1 MKIPNIF
8 RNLTKRITTRLLLFA
23 HAYAFVIEY
32 PLHLNRCLPHLSHPL
47 CSRAALSPPTSL
59 SLSVV
64 TMIDIPFTL
73 SRSVGLRDVL
83 CCVLVGG
90 VWRRCIADANW
101 FEMERT
107 MEGQTPKAR
116 WIKMVNGDGWLDGTS
131 TDWISRRIITDRS
144 SGRLSCAS
152 TCGFY
157 YSELALDNAAFS
169 ND

>member
-1 MKIPNIF
+1 MPI
-8 RNLTKRITTRLLLFA
+8 
-23 HAYAFVIEY
+23 
-32 PLHLNRCLPHLSHPL
+32 
-47 CSRAALSPPTSL
+47 
-59 SLSVV
+59 
-64 TMIDIPFTL
+64 
-73 SRSVGLRDVL
+73 GLRWKGQWKDK
-83 CCVLVGG
+83 
-90 VWRRCIADANW
+90 RR
-101 FEMERT
+101 RRR
-107 MEGQTPKAR
+107 R